1 MRPVSN
7 RGIHMKSLK
16 LLLRFLT
23 VGGLVL
29 LLLIPLMMIRGVIQD
44 RELYRT
50 QAEARVSQSMAGPQ
64 QVVGPLRIVPW
75 REERVV
81 NAVNEDGKPAVRR
94 DVKEGYLVQM
104 PASLVVNGRLQPGE
118 RRIGLYT
125 VNVYEWK
132 AAMKADFAPLQLPS
146 VAGRIYDQPYV
157 VVGMADVRGL
167 VGTPS
172 LKVDG
177 VPRTLA
183 AGTGVMALR
192 MDGIHALIGIAGTPL
207 PASSAQLEMTLAGTQ
222 SIGIAPI
229 ADSNDIAM
237 SSPWRQPLFG
247 GRFLPNSK
255 TLDDNGFS
263 ARWQVSSLAS
273 AAQSQ
278 LESASGKLT
287 QPPSLHGA
295 PSGRDALSEYVVEEG
310 SASAID
316 SAVVSLVDTVD
327 VYTQVDRASKYG
339 ILFVVL
345 TFVGFAL
352 FELIKRLPI
361 HPLQYL
367 LVGLALAVFFL
378 LLLSLSE
385 HIDFWKAYLVSAAAC
400 IGLQFF
406 YLSGVLQSWLR
417 AAGFATML
425 TALYGVLYI
434 LLKSENNA
442 LLMGSLL
449 LFGILAVI
457 MWVTRKVDWYALGTE
472 LR

>member
-1 MRPVSN
+1 
-7 RGIHMKSLK
+7 MKSLK

-29 LLLIPLMMIRGVIQD
+29 LLLIPLLMIRGVIQD
-44 RELYRT
+44 RERYRM
-50 QAEARVSQSMAGPQ
+50 QAETRVSQSMAGPQ
-64 QVVGPLRIVPW
+64 QVVGPLRVVPW
-75 REERVV
+75 REERMVNVV
-81 NAVNEDGKPAVRR
+81 DEDGKPEARR
-94 DVKEGYLVQM
+94 DVKEGYIVQM
-104 PASLVVNGRLQPGE
+104 PATLVVDGQLQPGE

-132 AAMKADFAPLQLPS
+132 ASLKAGFAPLQVP
-146 VAGRIYDQPYV
+146 AADGRIYGQPYV
-157 VVGMADVRGL
+157 VAGMADVRGL

-172 LKVDG
+172 LTVDG
-177 VPRTLA
+177 VPRTLS
-183 AGTGVMALR
+183 AGTGAMSSR
-192 MDGIHALIGIAGTPL
+192 MDGIHALLDAQGGSL
-207 PASSAQLEMTLAGTQ
+207 PASNTHLQLTLAGTQ

-237 SSPWRQPLFG
+237 RSTWRQPLFG

-255 TLDDNGFS
+255 TIDDAGFT

-278 LESASGKLT
+278 LESASRNLT
-287 QPPSLHGA
+287 QPPSLGA
-295 PSGRDALSEYVVEEG
+295 SPGEYVADDSG
-310 SASAID
+310 SSAID

-367 LVGLALAVFFL
+367 LVGLALAIFFL

-385 HIDFWKAYLVSAAAC
+385 HIAFWQAYLVSAAAC

-449 LFGILAVI
+449 LFGILAAI

>member
-1 MRPVSN
+1 MHPVSN
-7 RGIHMKSLK
+7 RGIDMKSLK

-29 LLLIPLMMIRGVIQD
+29 LLLIPLLMIRGVIQD

-64 QVVGPLRIVPW
+64 QVVGPLRVVPW
-75 REERVV
+75 REERMVNVV
-81 NAVNEDGKPAVRR
+81 DEDGKPEARR
-94 DVKEGYLVQM
+94 DVKEGYIVQM
-104 PASLVVNGRLQPGE
+104 PATLVVDGRLQPGE

-132 AAMKADFAPLQLPS
+132 ASLKAGFAPIEVP
-146 VAGRIYDQPYV
+146 VAAGRIYGQPYV
-157 VVGMADVRGL
+157 VAGMADVRGL

-172 LKVDG
+172 LTVDG
-177 VPRTLA
+177 VPRSLS
-183 AGTGVMALR
+183 AGTGAMSSR
-192 MDGIHALIGIAGTPL
+192 MDGIHALLDVQGGSL
-207 PASSAQLEMTLAGTQ
+207 PASTAHLEMTLAGTQ

-229 ADSNDIAM
+229 ADSNDITM
-237 SSPWRQPLFG
+237 RSTWRQPLFG

-255 TLDDNGFS
+255 TIDDAGFT

-278 LESASGKLT
+278 LDSVSGKLT
-287 QPPSLHGA
+287 QPPSLGA
-295 PSGRDALSEYVVEEG
+295 SPGEYVDDG
-310 SASAID
+310 SGSSAID

-367 LVGLALAVFFL
+367 LVGLALAIFFL

-385 HIDFWKAYLVSAAAC
+385 HIAFWQAYLVSAAAC

-449 LFGILAVI
+449 LFGILAAI

>member
-1 MRPVSN
+1 
-7 RGIHMKSLK
+7 MKSLK

-29 LLLIPLMMIRGVIQD
+29 LLLIPLLMIRGVIQD
-44 RELYRT
+44 RERYRM
-50 QAEARVSQSMAGPQ
+50 QAETRVSQSMAGPQ
-64 QVVGPLRIVPW
+64 QVVGPLRVVPW
-75 REERVV
+75 REERMVNVV
-81 NAVNEDGKPAVRR
+81 DEDGKPEARR
-94 DVKEGYLVQM
+94 DVKEGYIVQM
-104 PASLVVNGRLQPGE
+104 PATLVVDGQLQPGE

-132 AAMKADFAPLQLPS
+132 ASLKAGFAPLQVP
-146 VAGRIYDQPYV
+146 AADGRIYGQPYV
-157 VVGMADVRGL
+157 VAGMADVRGL

-172 LKVDG
+172 LTVDG
-177 VPRTLA
+177 VPRTLS
-183 AGTGVMALR
+183 AGTGAMSSR
-192 MDGIHALIGIAGTPL
+192 MDGIHALLDAQGGSL
-207 PASSAQLEMTLAGTQ
+207 PASNTHLQLTLAGTQ

-237 SSPWRQPLFG
+237 RSTWRQPLFG

-255 TLDDNGFS
+255 TIDDAGFT

-278 LESASGKLT
+278 LESASRNLT
-287 QPPSLHGA
+287 QPPSLGA
-295 PSGRDALSEYVVEEG
+295 SPGEYVADDSG
-310 SASAID
+310 SGAID

-367 LVGLALAVFFL
+367 LVGLALAIFFL

-385 HIDFWKAYLVSAAAC
+385 HIAFWQAYLVSAAAC

-449 LFGILAVI
+449 LFGILAAI